1 MTLFQQGHP
10 ADRDWDEAVRLTEE
24 NVRRHHPHCDI
35 QAVSKI
41 QEEAHERAG
50 EYLVEMQL
58 TGDLTAVDLTDP
70 EVVQARLVAAAEKA
84 MARLDADGQAQ
95 VVQNL
100 AGP

>member
-1 MTLFQQGHP
+1 MIFQQGHP

-24 NVRRHHPHCDI
+24 NVRRHHPHCNI
-35 QAVSKI
+35 QAVLRV
-41 QEEAHERAG
+41 QEKAHETAG

-58 TGDLTAVDLTDP
+58 GGDLTAVDLTDP
-70 EVVQARLVAAAEKA
+70 ETVRARQIAAAEKA